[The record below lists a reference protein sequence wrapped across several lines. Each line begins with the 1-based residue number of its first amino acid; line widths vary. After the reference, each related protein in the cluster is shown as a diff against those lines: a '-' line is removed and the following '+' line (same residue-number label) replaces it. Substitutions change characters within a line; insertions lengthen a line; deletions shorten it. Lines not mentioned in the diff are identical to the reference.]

1 MHSSGCCNLETNS
14 PFHLKTTGIAAS
26 GLGRFV
32 SQAFTWKIQWNTH
45 YFCPLA
51 HLIRHRRQGGYL
63 RPFRQ
68 TLHKEIFPPLQPLD
82 RCLNNNR
89 RVLIFLSFTFYQ
101 GRVSELCLRSVSH
114 RWDWSRK
121 HPHDPITLQG
131 PLKAQRTCTSHG
143 EKGNY
148 RLIDADERLLLL
160 YLKSRYLKRFHKT
173 RCAFSFHFKIQVLG
187 NFL

>member
-63 RPFRQ
+63 RPFRL

-89 RVLIFLSFTFYQ
+89 RVLIFFVFHFLS
-101 GRVSELCLRSVSH
+101 RPSEWALSQECV
-114 RWDWSRK
+114 
-121 HPHDPITLQG
+121 P
-131 PLKAQRTCTSHG
+131 PL
-143 EKGNY
+143 
-148 RLIDADERLLLL
+148 RLIQKAPTWPDHPAGASEGPEDLHIARWERELQAN
-160 YLKSRYLKRFHKT
+160 
-173 RCAFSFHFKIQVLG
+173 RCRWKASAFIFKIMI
-187 NFL
+187 FKKIP